1 MMPAPHRCSVRRDAG
16 RTKAD
21 DRFGQVRFVCL
32 PCCRGGEAGA
42 IFQFHVLPP
51 ASSSLPDS
59 HLHFHPPYPTPLILP
74 PLHHSVLCMH
84 RMATAACSSHEAA
97 AQMGRTARSC
107 IASRVRTTSL
117 VSLATRTIIG
127 SGWDWTPIRTECY
140 QNSLLIRYPTRW
152 HIGSTHNWSTK

>member
-1 MMPAPHRCSVRRDAG
+1 MPAPHRCSVRRDAG

-32 PCCRGGEAGA
+32 PCCRGGKAGA

-51 ASSSLPDS
+51 AYSSLPDS

-97 AQMGRTARSC
+97 AQMGRTAHSC

-117 VSLATRTIIG
+117 VSILYEMFSDASAT
-127 SGWDWTPIRTECY
+127 TPTERICEV
-140 QNSLLIRYPTRW
+140 SLSVL
-152 HIGSTHNWSTK
+152 HL